1 MFGYFEGAIQSD
13 KSINIMLGRMAAAV
27 KFVISAK
34 DASFSTKYQIKSIE
48 IVKAAVKSH
57 FFPHNSTNNLF
68 GNNMKESFTP
78 SNYEISNTSTEF
90 VYYYQIGENIS
101 PSSTN
106 RTKVIITANRKNTE
120 KKYTVDL
127 GCDQPG
133 TPNRNYSLYRNN
145 NYTFNIV
152 LNN

>member
-1 MFGYFEGAIQSD
+1 
-13 KSINIMLGRMAAAV
+13 
-27 KFVISAK
+27 
-34 DASFSTKYQIKSIE
+34 
-48 IVKAAVKSH
+48 
-57 FFPHNSTNNLF
+57 
-68 GNNMKESFTP
+68 MKESFTP
-78 SNYEISNTSTEF
+78 SDYQISNTSTEF